1 MVTDIAILYTI
12 TKELKDNFPTFKIL
26 VDGNKSEIKKDTF
39 SIQVRPLNSDTYKR
53 YSKELFNITI
63 DYIKDKDLNQEEKL
77 NMKTKLNKIFG
88 MGIKIDKTYIVFQN
102 KSWNMDGVFSLSF
115 TINFINS
122 LDELPLEDK
131 YTSLMEELKLEMMKG
146 ER

>member
-1 MVTDIAILYTI
+1 MITDIAILYTI
-12 TKELKDNFPTFKIL
+12 TKKLKDNFPTFKIL
-26 VDGNKSEIKKDTF
+26 VDGNKSEIKNDTF
-39 SIQVRPLNSDTYKR
+39 SIQVRPLSSDTYKR
-53 YSKELFNITI
+53 YSKELYNITI
-63 DYIKDKDLNQEEKL
+63 DYIKEKNLDQEEKL

-102 KSWNMDGVFSLSF
+102 KSWNMDDVFSLSF

-131 YTSLMEELKLEMMKG
+131 YTSLMEELKLEIMKG
-146 ER
+146 E